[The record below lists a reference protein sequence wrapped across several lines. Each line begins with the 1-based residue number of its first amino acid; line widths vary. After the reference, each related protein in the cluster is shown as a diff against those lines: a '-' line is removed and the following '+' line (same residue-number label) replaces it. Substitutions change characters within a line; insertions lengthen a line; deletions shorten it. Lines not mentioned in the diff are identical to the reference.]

1 MAVQVIEGNLVRI
14 VEDGDVD
21 EILKELKNFT
31 GYIKLSIK
39 RDGGFEE
46 GYIFL
51 KKGVIVGYYYNYND
65 IEAFGDRAKEY
76 IENMKKDKPLI
87 EVYEYTIEKLNTM
100 MDVYREIFIS
110 KGEGSSRGE
119 VESVEPEENL
129 NYYDIVLMIP
139 EGKPLKMNV
148 GKDYM
153 EYLEGYTLVEIF
165 KKDEEGYKKGYV
177 VYEDK
182 TPILAAYERNNKVLF
197 GKEACMM
204 IKKLLA
210 SPDIVVDIFE
220 YNRDKVEILLEYY
233 PQMALV
239 DVESL
244 KKEETTEIVQEDREK
259 ENTQENSGKEIARE
273 DEEEEEV
280 ILDKEELL
288 KRLNVTLPDDKS
300 IENIIKSVFEPSYE
314 ELEGIRKDLEE
325 KISSYLESCKEIE
338 SFDVDLEVY
347 YRDGYYCNCKIKIKP
362 KSIFKLILY
371 RGRLFKHIDAEKI
384 KKNIEDIISQ
394 YVIDIHPKVDIEIV

>member
-1 MAVQVIEGNLVRI
+1 MVVQVIEGNLIRT

-21 EILKELKNFT
+21 KILKELKNFT
-31 GYIKLSIK
+31 GYIKLYVK

-76 IENMKKDKPLI
+76 IEKMKKNKPLI

-100 MDVYREIFIS
+100 MDVYREIFVIKS
-110 KGEGSSRGE
+110 VESIEEEEE
-119 VESVEPEENL
+119 VESVELDEKL

-139 EGKPLKMNV
+139 EGKPLKMNI
-148 GKDYM
+148 GKDYT

-165 KKDEEGYKKGYV
+165 KKDEEGYKKGYI
-177 VYEDK
+177 VYKDK

-197 GKEACMM
+197 GKEACIM
-204 IKKLLA
+204 IKKLLN

-220 YNRDKVEILLEYY
+220 YNKDKVKILLEYY
-233 PQMALV
+233 PQMALI
-239 DVESL
+239 DFKSP
-244 KKEETTEIVQEDREK
+244 KKEETAEIVQEDIEE
-259 ENTQENSGKEIARE
+259 ENTGEIE
-273 DEEEEEV
+273 DEEDV
-280 ILDKEELL
+280 ILNKEELL
-288 KRLNVTLPDDKS
+288 KRLNVTLPDEES

-314 ELEGIRKDLEE
+314 ELESIRKDLEE
-325 KISSYLESCKEIE
+325 KIVSYLKDCKEIE
-338 SFDVDLEVY
+338 DFKVDLEVY
-347 YRDGYYCNCKIKIKP
+347 YRDGYYCNCRVKIKP
-362 KSIFKLILY
+362 TPFFKLIIY
-371 RGRLFKHIDAEKI
+371 RGRLFKPLDKEKI
-384 KKNIEDIISQ
+384 KKNIENIISQ